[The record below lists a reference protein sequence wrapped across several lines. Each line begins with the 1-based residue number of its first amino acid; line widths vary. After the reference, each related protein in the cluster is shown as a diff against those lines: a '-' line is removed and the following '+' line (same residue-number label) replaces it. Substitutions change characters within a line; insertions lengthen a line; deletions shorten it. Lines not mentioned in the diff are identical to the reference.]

1 MKKCPNCQR
10 EFPDA
15 MRFCQTDGTPLADAV
30 EELVAEDPLK
40 TTVVR
45 QEELASMMPP
55 DDPFKTMVA
64 SNLEEKDDEDDVLQL
79 PQPDFD
85 PLATMVVPPIQ
96 ATGNSSLEDLVP
108 TPPVAAPDEPL
119 PPMPSVPIDAPIAPP
134 VFSEPV
140 IEPPS
145 FSQDQGAASDDDIP
159 ATVMQ
164 SPFEAF
170 IAPPDPPSPSFGGT
184 SDPASVPPP
193 SFDRPSEPPPV
204 APPSFDPPSEPVA
217 APSEPAPF
225 QPPPMGVPQSPFSAP
240 QTPFAPESQPMQAAA
255 WNPPPAPVQAWQQQ
269 PVGADTPFQPPAE
282 GVAGQSKM
290 LAIISLVA
298 GILGFLMSFGA
309 IVPLI
314 SLICMPVSFLANVAA
329 IIMGFMARGRAKNDP
344 ENYGGAGLGLGGII
358 LGALGIIV
366 VVGLFIIAFA
376 AAFFMQMR

>member
-15 MRFCQTDGTPLADAV
+15 MRFCQTDGTPLEDVV
-30 EELVAEDPLK
+30 EEVQPEDPLK

-45 QEELASMMPP
+45 QDEIAAMIPP

-64 SNLEEKDDEDDVLQL
+64 SHVEEKDDEDDVLQL
-79 PQPDFD
+79 PQDFD

-96 ATGNSSLEDLVP
+96 SKDNSSLEDLVP
-108 TPPVAAPDEPL
+108 TPPVTPDEPA
-119 PPMPSVPIDAPIAPP
+119 PAMPSTPIDAPIAPP
-134 VFSEPV
+134 IFSEPV

-145 FSQDQGAASDDDIP
+145 FSPSPSADPDDDIP

-164 SPFEAF
+164 SPFDAF
-170 IAPPDPPSPSFGGT
+170 NAPADPPAPSFDQPSAPEPASYQPSEPTPAPNFSQPSGPFAAPPD
-184 SDPASVPPP
+184 SVG
-193 SFDRPSEPPPV
+193 
-204 APPSFDPPSEPVA
+204 
-217 APSEPAPF
+217 F
-225 QPPPMGVPQSPFSAP
+225 QPPPMDAPQSPFSAP
-240 QTPFAPESQPMQAAA
+240 QTPFAPESQPMQAAE
-255 WNPPPAPVQAWQQQ
+255 WNPPPAPVQEWQQQ
-269 PVGADTPFQPPAE
+269 PIGADTPFQPPAE

-309 IVPLI
+309 ILPLI

>member
-15 MRFCQTDGTPLADAV
+15 MRFCQTDGTPLEDVV
-30 EELVAEDPLK
+30 EEVQPEDPLK

-45 QEELASMMPP
+45 QDEIAAMIPP

-64 SNLEEKDDEDDVLQL
+64 SHVEEKDDEDDVLQI
-79 PQPDFD
+79 PQDFD

-96 ATGNSSLEDLVP
+96 AKDNSSLEDLVP
-108 TPPVAAPDEPL
+108 TPPATSGADEPA
-119 PPMPSVPIDAPIAPP
+119 PAMPSTPIDAPIAPP

-145 FSQDQGAASDDDIP
+145 FTPEPSADPNDDIP

-170 IAPPDPPSPSFGGT
+170 NAPADPPAPSFGQ
-184 SDPASVPPP
+184 P
-193 SFDRPSEPPPV
+193 SAPEPV
-204 APPSFDPPSEPVA
+204 APPVFDQPSDPMPVPSFNQPAEPFTAPP
-217 APSEPAPF
+217 EPAGF
-225 QPPPMGVPQSPFSAP
+225 QPAPMDAPQSPFSAP
-240 QTPFAPESQPMQAAA
+240 QTPFAPESQPMQAAE
-255 WNPPPAPVQAWQQQ
+255 WNPPPAPVQEWQQQ
-269 PVGADTPFQPPAE
+269 PIGADTPFQPPAD
-282 GVAGQSKM
+282 GVAGQSKT
-290 LAIISLVA
+290 LATISLVA
-298 GILGFLMSFGA
+298 GILGFLMSFGS
-309 IVPLI
+309 IVPFI

-329 IIMGFMARGRAKNDP
+329 IIMGFMSRGRAKNDP
-344 ENYGGAGLGLGGII
+344 EHFGGAGLGLGGII

-376 AAFFMQMR
+376 AAFFLQMR